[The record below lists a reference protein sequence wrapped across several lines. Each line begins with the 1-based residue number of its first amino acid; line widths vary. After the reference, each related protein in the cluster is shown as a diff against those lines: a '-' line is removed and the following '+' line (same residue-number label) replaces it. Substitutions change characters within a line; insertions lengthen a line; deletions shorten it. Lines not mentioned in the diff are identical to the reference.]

1 MRRNS
6 IAANPILIG
15 AATVLVV
22 LVAVFLSYNAN
33 KGLPF
38 VPTYDINVQVPN
50 AANLVPGN
58 EVRIGSNRVGTIS
71 AIKVVREPNGGD
83 FAELTLKIEDRLRP
97 LPVDTTSLVRYKSAL
112 GLKYLQLTRGTSSKG
127 IPQNGTIP
135 LKQAQTPVE
144 FQEAFSWADG
154 RTRHAMQEQLVGL
167 GDALAG
173 RGDDLNQA
181 IAGFAPLL
189 EQVEPVARN
198 LVDPKTQLSQLISG
212 LAKFTGELG
221 PVAQQQ
227 AQLFVGLDRT
237 FSALASVARPYL
249 QETIAQQPEL
259 EQTLIDQLPRQRTF
273 MHDAT
278 QLFATLRPGTRAFA
292 QGGAPLADAIA
303 IGGPALRQS
312 IVLSRRMRPLLTEI
326 SQTTSDPLV
335 QLGVRDLRLTGGI
348 LNPLLAFL
356 TPAQT
361 VCNYGSILTR
371 NAASLL
377 SVGDKLG
384 TSQRFQLIV
393 PPQGPNNET
402 GPASAPANGPSPYNF
417 LHRNP
422 YPNTAAPG
430 QTHEC
435 EAGNEP
441 FTPGRQQIGNVP
453 GNQGIKTEKTTRR
466 TGIGD

>member
-38 VPTYDINVQVPN
+38 VPTYEIKAQVPN
-50 AANLVPGN
+50 AANLVAGN
-58 EVRIGSNRVGTIS
+58 EVRIGANRVGTIS
-71 AIKVVREPNGGD
+71 AIHVVREPDGGD

-112 GLKYLQLTRGTSSKG
+112 GLKYLQLTRGSSSKG

-167 GDALAG
+167 GNALAG

-189 EQVEPVARN
+189 EKVEPVARN
-198 LVDPKTQLSQLISG
+198 LVDPKTRLSQLISG
-212 LAKFTGELG
+212 LARFTGELA
-221 PVAQQQ
+221 PVARQQ
-227 AQLFVGLDRT
+227 AQLFVGLDQT

-249 QETIAQQPEL
+249 QETIAGQPEL
-259 EQTLIDQLPRQRTF
+259 EQTLIDELPQQRTF

-278 QLFATLRPGTRAFA
+278 RLFATLRPGTRAFA
-292 QGGAPLADAIA
+292 QGGAPLADAIEVS
-303 IGGPALRQS
+303 GPALRQS

-326 SQTTSDPLV
+326 SQTNSDPLV
-335 QLGVRDLRLTGGI
+335 KLGVRDLRLTGSI

-402 GPASAPANGPSPYNF
+402 GPASAPANGPNPDNF

-430 QTHEC
+430 QTLEC

-453 GNQGIKTEKTTRR
+453 GNQGVKTEKTTRK

>member
-38 VPTYDINVQVPN
+38 VPTYEIKAQVPN
-50 AANLVPGN
+50 AANLVAGN
-58 EVRIGSNRVGTIS
+58 EVRIGANRVGTIS
-71 AIKVVREPNGGD
+71 AIKVVRERNGGA

-112 GLKYLQLTRGTSSKG
+112 GLKYLQLTRGTSSRG

-135 LKQAQTPVE
+135 LKQAETPVE
-144 FQEAFSWADG
+144 FQEAFSWADEK
-154 RTRHAMQEQLVGL
+154 TRHAMQEQLVGL
-167 GDALAG
+167 GNALAG
-173 RGDDLNQA
+173 RGDDLNRA

-189 EQVEPVARN
+189 EKLDPVARN
-198 LVDPKTQLSQLISG
+198 LSDPRTQLSQLITG
-212 LAKFTGELG
+212 LARFSGEVG
-221 PVAQQQ
+221 PVAEQQ

-249 QETIAQQPEL
+249 QETIAQQPAL
-259 EQTLIDQLPRQRTF
+259 EQTLIDELPRQRTF

-278 QLFATLRPGTRAFA
+278 RLFAALRPGTRAFA
-292 QGGAPLADAIA
+292 AGGRPLADAIA
-303 IGGPALRQS
+303 VSGPAMRQS
-312 IVLSRRMRPLLTEI
+312 IVLSRRMRPLLSEI
-326 SQTTSDPLV
+326 DAAAGDPLV
-335 QLGVRDLRLTGGI
+335 KLGVRDLRLAGGI
-348 LNPLLAFL
+348 LNPLVAFL

-384 TSQRFQLIV
+384 TAQRFQLIV
-393 PPQGPNNET
+393 PPQGPNNEN
-402 GPASAPANGPSPYNF
+402 GPASAPANGPEPANF

-430 QTHEC
+430 QTREC
-435 EAGNEP
+435 EAGNET
-441 FTPGRQQIGNVP
+441 FKPGRQMIGNVP
-453 GNQGIKTEKTTRR
+453 GNQGIRTERTTRK
-466 TGIGD
+466 TGLGD